1 MRATGHPFLQID
13 VLGPAELLTPAREPL
28 PLRQPLSRALAVRLS
43 LARGKPVA
51 DSIVIRDLWGDDDA
65 ARPLARLRVLASR
78 LRGALGAHAGALQR
92 TSAGLSLQAEPADLD
107 AAERALS
114 GLEAIRRGGDH
125 ARVFET
131 TRAALSRWRGD
142 PLSDLDGI
150 PFVAAERQRLGSLRL
165 ELQLAWAESGLA
177 LGKFVEPE
185 LERLV
190 CVHPLHER
198 LVGLSAQA
206 LFRAGRQADALDR
219 LHALRVRLAD
229 ELGIDPAPE
238 TVSLEDDLRTR
249 LTAAPRPRTSLPTA
263 ARTFVGREQE
273 QAELLQQIQQPG
285 LITLLGGPGAGKT
298 RLARELAAQTTETG
312 RAVAWLDLAPAQ
324 PGDDLESALAGAAGA
339 TSGDHSIGHSAELL
353 ADALL
358 VVDNAEHLVEQVA
371 AVIDVLRFK
380 ATGLSILVTSQ
391 RPLRLTDEQLHRVA
405 ALTAA
410 EATQLF
416 YDRSG
421 AEPSAAVDRICTA
434 VDRLPLGIELAAGL
448 TRTLSVDQIA
458 QRIDH
463 RLRLLVRGLRDAGP
477 RHVSLRSALDWSHE
491 LLSPQEQV
499 ALRRLAVFAAGCTP
513 EAAAFVLTDPPS
525 NAQTDRDRPDRE
537 RNATNQLALTNN
549 TPSDG
554 QANRDRPD
562 GGGTA
567 ADQFVLTGSPM
578 RGGSSDALG
587 GGGITAE
594 QVDGLLAELADRS
607 LITSG
612 DERIGLLETVRE
624 YALDQLRS
632 SGEEGALRHRHA
644 AWCVE
649 LAKFG
654 GAYGPQDQRLLL
666 GEPELARLVRL
677 EEPNMLAAIDWC
689 MGGGNDP
696 GRVSEF
702 VAPLGWHWMSRGMMA
717 QASEWLCASLP
728 ALAAGTAERGN
739 ALRGFAFQARSVGRY
754 AEALEAGLECLEIQ
768 RSLGDDRGRARTY
781 HVLTLTSLGLDDV
794 YAALDYAHQAGTM
807 ARALDLPI
815 VLGASLNCSGLGLRM
830 LGYPDAAK
838 EMFEEAYEIWA
849 TVRDDEGLVL
859 ASNHLGV
866 LAVQA
871 GDTVEGRRRALFCLR
886 MARGIGGLLGIL
898 DGLALLATVE
908 AAEGNHEDA
917 VRLIAV
923 VEHQREELSSPIQ
936 VADEASALAAAWAT
950 CREALG
956 AEADHLAELSRRQ
969 SPETVAAEILAG

>member
-1 MRATGHPFLQID
+1 MRATGPPSLQID

-28 PLRQPLSRALAVRLS
+28 PLRQPLGRALAVRLS

-51 DSIVIRDLWGDDDA
+51 DSILIRDLWGDDDA

-78 LRGALGAHAGALQR
+78 LRGALGDHAGALQR
-92 TSAGLSLQAEPADLD
+92 TSAGFSLQAEPADLD

-114 GLEAIRRGGDH
+114 GLDAIRRSGDQ

-131 TRAALSRWRGD
+131 TTAALSRWRGD

-249 LTAAPRPRTSLPTA
+249 LTAAPKPRTSLPTA

-273 QAELLQQIQQPG
+273 QAELLRQIQQPG
-285 LITLLGGPGAGKT
+285 LITLLGGPGVGKT
-298 RLARELAAQTTETG
+298 RLARELAARTTESG

-371 AVIDVLRFK
+371 TVIDVLRFK

-416 YDRSG
+416 CDRSG

-458 QRIDH
+458 QRIEH

-491 LLSPQEQV
+491 LLGPQEQV

-513 EAAAFVLTDPPS
+513 QAAAFVLTDS
-525 NAQTDRDRPDRE
+525 
-537 RNATNQLALTNN
+537 
-549 TPSDG
+549 PSDG
-554 QANRDRPD
+554 
-562 GGGTA
+562 
-567 ADQFVLTGSPM
+567 
-578 RGGSSDALG
+578 LG
-587 GGGITAE
+587 GGGIAAE
-594 QVDGLLAELADRS
+594 QVDRLLAEFADRS

-632 SGEEGALRHRHA
+632 SGEESALRHRHA

-689 MGGGNDP
+689 MGDGNDP

-717 QASEWLCASLP
+717 QASEWLWASLP

-754 AEALEAGLECLEIQ
+754 DEALQAGLECLEIQ
-768 RSLGDDRGRARTY
+768 RALGDDRGLARTY

-830 LGYPDAAK
+830 LGYPAAAK
-838 EMFEEAYEIWA
+838 EMFEEAYDIWA
-849 TVRDDEGLVL
+849 AVRDDEGLVL

-871 GDTVEGRRRALFCLR
+871 GDTIEGRRRALFCLR

-908 AAEGNHEDA
+908 AAEGNYEDA

-923 VEHQREELSSPIQ
+923 VEYQREELSSPIQ

-956 AEADHLAELSRRQ
+956 AEADRLAELSRRQ
-969 SPETVAAEILAG
+969 SPETLTAEILAG

>member
-1 MRATGHPFLQID
+1 MRATGSPLLQID
-13 VLGPAELLTPAREPL
+13 VLGPAELLTPARESV
-28 PLRQPLSRALAVRLS
+28 PLRQPLTRALAVRLG

-51 DSIVIRDLWGDDDA
+51 DGILIRDLWGDDDDA

-78 LRGALGAHAGALQR
+78 LRGALGDQAGALQR
-92 TSAGLSLQAEPADLD
+92 TSAGFRLLAEPADLD
-107 AAERALS
+107 AAEKALS
-114 GLEAIRRGGDH
+114 GLDLSRGGDQ
-125 ARVFET
+125 ARVFDT
-131 TRAALSRWRGD
+131 AAAALARWRGD

-150 PFVAAERQRLGSLRL
+150 PFVAAERERLESLRL

-238 TVSLEDDLRTR
+238 TVSLEGDLHTR
-249 LTAAPRPRTSLPTA
+249 LTAPSRLRTSLPTA
-263 ARTFVGREQE
+263 ARTFVGRRQE
-273 QAELLQQIQQPG
+273 QADLLQQIQQPG

-298 RLARELAAQTTETG
+298 RLARELAARTADDG
-312 RAVAWLDLAPAQ
+312 RLVAWLDLAPAQ

-353 ADALL
+353 TDALL
-358 VVDNAEHLVEQVA
+358 VVDNAEHLVDQVA
-371 AVIDVLRFK
+371 TVIDVLRFK
-380 ATGLSILVTSQ
+380 STGLSILVTSQ

-416 YDRSG
+416 CDRSG
-421 AEPSAAVDRICTA
+421 AEPSAAVERICTA

-448 TRTLSVDQIA
+448 TRTLSVDQLA
-458 QRIDH
+458 KRIDH

-491 LLSPQEQV
+491 LLGPQERI

-513 EAAAFVLTDPPS
+513 EAAAYVLTD
-525 NAQTDRDRPDRE
+525 
-537 RNATNQLALTNN
+537 N
-549 TPSDG
+549 TPTQSASGDAPDDG
-554 QANRDRPD
+554 R
-562 GGGTA
+562 A
-567 ADQFVLTGSPM
+567 A
-578 RGGSSDALG
+578 
-587 GGGITAE
+587 GGIAGD

-612 DERIGLLETVRE
+612 PERIGLLETVRE

-632 SGEEGALRHRHA
+632 SGEESALRHRHA

-689 MGGGNDP
+689 MGEGNDP

-728 ALAAGTAERGN
+728 ALAPGTAERGS

-754 AEALEAGLECLEIQ
+754 DEALEAGLECLQIY
-768 RSLGDDRGRARTY
+768 RALGDNRGLARTY

-807 ARALDLPI
+807 AETLDLPI
-815 VLGASLNCSGLGLRM
+815 VLGASLNCTGLALRM
-830 LGYPDAAK
+830 LGYPAEAK
-838 EMFEEAYEIWA
+838 DLFEQAYDIWA
-849 TVRDDEGLVL
+849 AVRDDEGLVL

-871 GDTVEGRRRALFCLR
+871 GDTAEGRRRALFCLR

-908 AAEGNHEDA
+908 AAEGNPEEA
-917 VRLIAV
+917 IRLIAV
-923 VEHQREELSSPIQ
+923 VQHQREELSSPIQ
-936 VADEASALAAAWAT
+936 VADEASALAAAWEE
-950 CREALG
+950 CRRALG
-956 AEADHLAELSRRQ
+956 AEAHRLAELARRQ
-969 SPETVAAEILAG
+969 SPETLAAEILAG

>member
-1 MRATGHPFLQID
+1 MRATGQPLLQID
-13 VLGPAELLTPAREPL
+13 VLGPAEVSTPAREPV
-28 PLRQPLSRALAVRLS
+28 PIRQPLSRALAVRLS

-51 DSIVIRDLWGDDDA
+51 DDILVRDLWGDDDA

-78 LRGALGAHAGALQR
+78 LRSALGEHSGALQR
-92 TSAGLSLQAEPADLD
+92 TSAGFSLQAVPADLD
-107 AAERALS
+107 TALAT
-114 GLEAIRRGGDH
+114 LDAIRRSGDQ
-125 ARVFET
+125 ARVFAT
-131 TRAALSRWRGD
+131 TAAAISRWRGE

-150 PFVAAERQRLGSLRL
+150 PFVIAERQHLESLRL

-177 LGKFVEPE
+177 LGKLVEPE

-190 CVHPLHER
+190 YLHPLHER

-238 TVSLEDDLRTR
+238 TVALEDGLRTQ
-249 LTAAPRPRTSLPTA
+249 LAAAPKVRSSLPTA
-263 ARTFVGREQE
+263 ARTFVGRLQE
-273 QAELLQQIQQPG
+273 QADLLSRIQQPG

-298 RLARELAAQTTETG
+298 RLAREIAARTSEND
-312 RAVAWLDLAPAQ
+312 RPVAWLDLAPAQ

-339 TSGDHSIGHSAELL
+339 TSGDYSIGHSAELL
-353 ADALL
+353 TDALL
-358 VVDNAEHLVEQVA
+358 IVDNAEHLVEQLA
-371 AVIDVLRFK
+371 PVIDVLRFK
-380 ATGLSILVTSQ
+380 ASGLSILVTSQ
-391 RPLRLTDEQLHRVA
+391 RPLRLTDEQVHRVA
-405 ALTAA
+405 ALTAT
-410 EATQLF
+410 EASQLF
-416 YDRSG
+416 CDRSG
-421 AEPSAAVDRICTA
+421 AEPSSAVEQICTA

-448 TRTLSVDQIA
+448 TRTLSVEQIA

-463 RLRLLVRGLRDAGP
+463 RLRLLVRGPRDAGP

-491 LLSPQEQV
+491 LLGPQERV

-513 EAAAFVLTDPPS
+513 QAAAFVLAGDGIDPGEV
-525 NAQTDRDRPDRE
+525 D
-537 RNATNQLALTNN
+537 LL
-549 TPSDG
+549 
-554 QANRDRPD
+554 
-562 GGGTA
+562 
-567 ADQFVLTGSPM
+567 
-578 RGGSSDALG
+578 LG
-587 GGGITAE
+587 
-594 QVDGLLAELADRS
+594 ELADRS
-607 LITSG
+607 LITSN

-624 YALDQLRS
+624 YALDQLRV
-632 SGEEGALRHRHA
+632 SGEESALRDRHA

-649 LAKFG
+649 LARFG

-689 MGGGNDP
+689 MGEGNDP

-702 VAPLGWHWMSRGMMA
+702 VAPLGWHWMSRGMMV
-717 QASEWLCASLP
+717 QASEWLWASLP
-728 ALAAGTAERGN
+728 ALPAGTVERGH

-754 AEALEAGLECLEIQ
+754 AEALQAGLECVEIQ
-768 RSLGDDRGRARTY
+768 RALGDDRGLARTY

-794 YAALDYAHQAGTM
+794 YGALDYAHQAGTM

-815 VLGASLNCSGLGLRM
+815 VLGASLNCGGVGLRM
-830 LGYPDAAK
+830 LGYPSEAQR
-838 EMFEEAYEIWA
+838 MLEEAYEIWA
-849 TVRDDEGLVL
+849 SVRDDEGLVL

-866 LAVQA
+866 LAVQS
-871 GDTVEGRRRALFCLR
+871 GDTAEGRRRALFCLR

-908 AAEGNHEDA
+908 VAEGNYEAA

-923 VEHQREELSSPIQ
+923 VRHQREELSSPIQ
-936 VADEASALAAAWAT
+936 VADEVSALSAAWSA
-950 CREALG
+950 CRDALG
-956 AEADHLAELSRRQ
+956 PEADRLADLAHRQ
-969 SPETVAAEILAG
+969 SPETLSAEILAG

>member
-13 VLGPAELLTPAREPL
+13 VLGPAELLSPAREPVL
-28 PLRQPLSRALAVRLS
+28 LRQPLSRALAVRLA

-51 DSIVIRDLWGDDDA
+51 DGILIRDLWGDDDA

-78 LRGALGAHAGALQR
+78 LRGALGDHAGALQR
-92 TSAGLSLQAEPADLD
+92 TSAGFSLQAEPADLD
-107 AAERALS
+107 AAEKALS
-114 GLEAIRRGGDH
+114 GLEPIRRSGDQ
-125 ARVFET
+125 AKLFDT
-131 TRAALSRWRGD
+131 TSAALSRWRGD

-150 PFVAAERQRLGSLRL
+150 PFVVAEQQRLGSLRL

-177 LGKFVEPE
+177 LGKLVEPE

-206 LFRAGRQADALDR
+206 LFRAGRQAAALDR

-238 TVSLEDDLRTR
+238 TVSLENDLRTR
-249 LTAAPRPRTSLPTA
+249 LTAAPRLRTSLPTA

-298 RLARELAAQTTETG
+298 RLARELAARTAESG
-312 RAVAWLDLAPAQ
+312 RPVAWLDLAPAQ
-324 PGDDLESALAGAAGA
+324 PGDDLESALASAAGA

-371 AVIDVLRFK
+371 TVIDVLRFK

-405 ALTAA
+405 ALTTA
-410 EATQLF
+410 EAAQLF
-416 YDRSG
+416 CDRSG
-421 AEPSAAVDRICTA
+421 AEPSEAVERICTA

-448 TRTLSVDQIA
+448 TRTLSVDQLA

-463 RLRLLVRGLRDAGP
+463 RLRLLVRGLRDAGA

-491 LLSPQEQV
+491 LLGPQERI

-513 EAAAFVLTDPPS
+513 EAAAFVLTD
-525 NAQTDRDRPDRE
+525 D
-537 RNATNQLALTNN
+537 
-549 TPSDG
+549 TPSH
-554 QANRDRPD
+554 
-562 GGGTA
+562 
-567 ADQFVLTGSPM
+567 
-578 RGGSSDALG
+578 SSDGLG
-587 GGGITAE
+587 GGGITAD

-607 LITSG
+607 LITSDDG
-612 DERIGLLETVRE
+612 RIGLLETVRE
-624 YALDQLRS
+624 YALDQLRA
-632 SGEEGALRHRHA
+632 SGEETALRHRHA

-689 MGGGNDP
+689 MGDGNDP

-728 ALAAGTAERGN
+728 ALAPGTAERGN

-754 AEALEAGLECLEIQ
+754 AEALESGLECLEIQ
-768 RSLGDDRGRARTY
+768 RALGDDRGLARTY

-794 YAALDYAHQAGTM
+794 YAALDYAHEAGTM

-830 LGYPDAAK
+830 LGYPAEAQQL
-838 EMFEEAYEIWA
+838 FEEAYDIWA
-849 TVRDDEGLVL
+849 AVRDDEGLVL

-866 LAVQA
+866 LAVQT
-871 GDTVEGRRRALFCLR
+871 GDTAEGRRRALFCLR

-923 VEHQREELSSPIQ
+923 VQHQREELSSPIQ
-936 VADEASALAAAWAT
+936 VADEVSALATAWAT
-950 CREALG
+950 CQHALG
-956 AEADHLAELSRRQ
+956 AEADRLAELARRQ
-969 SPETVAAEILAG
+969 SPETLAAEILAG

>member
-1 MRATGHPFLQID
+1 MRATGHPFLQIG
-13 VLGPAELLTPAREPL
+13 VLGPAELLTPAREPV

-51 DSIVIRDLWGDDDA
+51 DSILIRDLWGDDDA

-78 LRGALGAHAGALQR
+78 LRGALGDHAGALQR
-92 TSAGLSLQAEPADLD
+92 TSAGFSLQAEPADLD

-114 GLEAIRRGGDH
+114 ELEPLRRSGDK
-125 ARVFET
+125 AGVFDT
-131 TRAALSRWRGD
+131 AAAALSRWRGD

-165 ELQLAWAESGLA
+165 ELQLAWAESGLS
-177 LGKFVEPE
+177 LGKVVEPE
-185 LERLV
+185 LERLI

-229 ELGIDPAPE
+229 ELGIDPAPA
-238 TVSLEDDLRTR
+238 TVSLENDLRTR

-285 LITLLGGPGAGKT
+285 LTTLLGGPGAGKT
-298 RLARELAAQTTETG
+298 RLARELAARTTESG
-312 RAVAWLDLAPAQ
+312 RSVAWLDLAPAQ

-353 ADALL
+353 TDALL

-371 AVIDVLRFK
+371 TMIDVLRFK

-410 EATQLF
+410 EATRLF
-416 YDRSG
+416 CDRSG

-448 TRTLSVDQIA
+448 TRTLSVDQLA

-513 EAAAFVLTDPPS
+513 QAAAFVLTD
-525 NAQTDRDRPDRE
+525 T
-537 RNATNQLALTNN
+537 
-549 TPSDG
+549 
-554 QANRDRPD
+554 
-562 GGGTA
+562 
-567 ADQFVLTGSPM
+567 
-578 RGGSSDALG
+578 
-587 GGGITAE
+587 GGGIGAE

-632 SGEEGALRHRHA
+632 SGEESALRHRHA

-689 MGGGNDP
+689 MGEGDDP

-768 RSLGDDRGRARTY
+768 RALGDDRGLARTY
-781 HVLTLTSLGLDDV
+781 HVLTLTCLGLDDV
-794 YAALDYAHQAGTM
+794 YSALDYAHQAGTM

-838 EMFEEAYEIWA
+838 EMFEEAYDIWA
-849 TVRDDEGLVL
+849 AVRDDEGLVL

-871 GDTVEGRRRALFCLR
+871 GETVEGRRRALFCLR

-908 AAEGNHEDA
+908 AAEGNHEEA

-936 VADEASALAAAWAT
+936 VADEASALAAAWAM
-950 CREALG
+950 CRQALG
-956 AEADHLAELSRRQ
+956 AEADQLAELSRRQ
-969 SPETVAAEILAG
+969 SPETLAAEILAG